1 MLTNGEKYRDEELTI
16 KVNGEETLAIIR
28 TPIRRAVR
36 PALLINLA
44 ADVKN
49 ALGGDFFRIVP
60 DIFLAAGHR
69 VVSFSLPCHGE
80 RVNEYGEGIEG
91 WANSIK
97 AGIDVFA
104 DIRAT
109 GTTLIDLCLERDLAY
124 GETIVIDG
132 TSRAG
137 LAALHI
143 LSAESRI
150 TAAAIHAPVTYIPA
164 VTEYHGTEENLM
176 VKRSNASA
184 LVPKLADKPLFIAI
198 GSSDVRVGAEH
209 CFEFYAGLRAVC
221 KQNPPQLFTGPGPSH
236 NTDPGCFAAETG
248 YHAAAGF
255 LLRHCAEKLKLT
267 DRNH

>member
-1 MLTNGEKYRDEELTI
+1 MLTNGEKYRDEELTL
-16 KVNGEETLAIIR
+16 KVNGKETLAILR

-44 ADVKN
+44 ADVKS
-49 ALGGDFFRIVP
+49 ALGGDYFRIVP

-109 GTTLIDLCLERDLAY
+109 GAALIDLCLERGLAY

-150 TAAAIHAPVTYIPA
+150 AAAAIHAPVTYIPA
-164 VTEYHGTEENLM
+164 VTEYHGTEENPM
-176 VKRSNASA
+176 VKRSNAST
-184 LVPKLADKPLFIAI
+184 LVPQLADKPLFIAI
-198 GSSDVRVGAEH
+198 GSSDLRVGAEH
-209 CFEFYAGLRAVC
+209 CFEFYAALRAAC
-221 KQNPPQLFTGPGPSH
+221 KQHPPQLFTGPGPSH
-236 NTDPGCFAAETG
+236 NTDSGCFAAETG
-248 YHAAAGF
+248 YQAAAGF